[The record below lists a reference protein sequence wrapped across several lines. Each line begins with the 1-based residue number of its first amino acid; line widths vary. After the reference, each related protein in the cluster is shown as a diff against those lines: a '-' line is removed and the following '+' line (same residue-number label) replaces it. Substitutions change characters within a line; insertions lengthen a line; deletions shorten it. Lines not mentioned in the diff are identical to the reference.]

1 MTSATKRQI
10 RSRFKAAR
18 EGKQVEPPEVLAGE
32 LVKLLKV
39 AAHDNPGEWSE
50 AYAEHVINQ
59 FSSQYLRLCE
69 VAPIRQKA
77 GAR

>member
-1 MTSATKRQI
+1 MTSAPRREI
-10 RSRFKAAR
+10 RARYKALR
-18 EGKQVEPPEVLAGE
+18 LNEQVEPPEVLAGE

-50 AYAEHVINQ
+50 AYAELVLSR
-59 FSSQYLRLCE
+59 FSRRYLDLCR
-69 VAPIRQKA
+69 VAPIRAKA

>member
-18 EGKQVEPPEVLAGE
+18 EGKQVEPPGVLAGE

-39 AAHDNPGEWSE
+39 AARDNPGEWSP
-50 AYAEHVINQ
+50 AYAEFVINH
-59 FSSQYLRLCE
+59 FADRYVELCRI
-69 VAPIRQKA
+69 APIPVGGKR
-77 GAR
+77 